1 MNSLS
6 GLIARFQYHSIDIL
20 AFLQLIVAV
29 LIGGYLGSFMGPTKF
44 SPKTM
49 QKILGT
55 VIIVAIIFVTRK
67 IMVI

>member
-1 MNSLS
+1 
-6 GLIARFQYHSIDIL
+6 
-20 AFLQLIVAV
+20 VAV